1 MLKVN
6 ESQFGGNYIEVNLA
20 VHDYSNESINNNI
33 EVLNEVLDFVQNDE
47 ALQQLRERKRNLILN
62 ELEGHI
68 DNLEWN
74 AKAMQTL
81 KTKGEN
87 VLIDEYKIT
96 SVNLN
101 GKITREYQS
110 IIRLF
115 NAKVEVDNTLMNLG
129 FVNQY

>member
-20 VHDYSNESINNNI
+20 VHDNSNESINNNI

-47 ALQQLRERKRNLILN
+47 ALQQLRERKKNLILN

-68 DNLEWN
+68 ENLEWD
-74 AKAMQTL
+74 AKATQTL
-81 KTKGEN
+81 KARGEN
-87 VLIDEYKIT
+87 ALIEDYKIT